1 MTVKVGVGVII
12 VNAAGQILLGKR
24 CGSHAP
30 YWSIPG
36 GHVEQGETFEQTA
49 IREVAEECGLHID
62 APRFVGVTN
71 NLRTWHDEGVHNVS
85 VIMQVSAPAAAA
97 LNAASRRN
105 ANAGNGAI
113 HISCRSLALTPVSRV
128 FSCGLPDR
136 PIVLHQPSS
145 AAVWSNPHRSSAHTQ
160 LNKNKAI

>member
-62 APRFVGVTN
+62 TPRFVGVTN
-71 NLRTWHDEGVHNVS
+71 NLRTWRDEGVHNVS
-85 VIMQVSAPAAAA
+85 IIMQVSAPAAAA
-97 LNAASRRN
+97 PQRCEPDKCERWQWCDPRQLPQPCFDACQQ
-105 ANAGNGAI
+105 GVQ
-113 HISCRSLALTPVSRV
+113 LWLTQQAYCATP
-128 FSCGLPDR
+128 
-136 PIVLHQPSS
+136 
-145 AAVWSNPHRSSAHTQ
+145 A
-160 LNKNKAI
+160 

>member
-71 NLRTWHDEGVHNVS
+71 NLRTRMTKGYTMS
-85 VIMQVSAPAAAA
+85 LSLCRSAHQRRRP

>member
-97 LNAASRRN
+97 PQRCEPEKCERWQWCDPHQLPQPCFDACQQ
-105 ANAGNGAI
+105 GVQ
-113 HISCRSLALTPVSRV
+113 LWLTRQTYCATP
-128 FSCGLPDR
+128 
-136 PIVLHQPSS
+136 
-145 AAVWSNPHRSSAHTQ
+145 A
-160 LNKNKAI
+160 